1 MGITFESTERT
12 ARILDP
18 LNNFE
23 PATQILQYRH
33 DPLTG
38 RKVLVSKNRF
48 EYVRRFMESDDDFT
62 KELTQSTRENCPF
75 CPERLERYAPKF
87 PPEIDQEGRIQVNE
101 AICFPSLFAHDYFNA
116 IVVPTQKH
124 DLRLSE
130 FSVPMLL
137 DAFGVCVK
145 YFDKVRA
152 FSSGIRYPT
161 IVINFLPPAGST
173 IAHAHIQ
180 ALSSDMPLQTTTEL
194 FRASREYE
202 LKNGA
207 NYWSDL
213 VESEKRLGLRYL
225 SDFRNVH
232 WLVPFA
238 PLGLNEAQAVVIDHA
253 NFDQLTTEN
262 WRGIAEGI
270 VRVLQYY
277 NDIGV
282 RSFNAAIY
290 SGPLGEDERA
300 FRVNARIVSRY
311 GYKSKFVSDV
321 WALQYLLGTQE
332 VYETPEETCVK
343 LAKRFSN

>member
-1 MGITFESTERT
+1 
-12 ARILDP
+12 
-18 LNNFE
+18 
-23 PATQILQYRH
+23 
-33 DPLTG
+33 
-38 RKVLVSKNRF
+38 
-48 EYVRRFMESDDDFT
+48 MESDDDFT
-62 KELTQSTRENCPF
+62 KELTQSTQESCPF

-87 PPEIDQEGRIQVNE
+87 PPEIAPEGRIKLNE

-124 DLRLSE
+124 ELRLNE

-137 DAFGVCVK
+137 DAFGACVK
-145 YFDKVRA
+145 YFDRVRA
-152 FSSGIRYPT
+152 FSSEIRYPT
-161 IVINFLPPAGST
+161 IVMNFLPPAGST

-180 ALSSDMPLQTTTEL
+180 ALSSDMPLQTATEW

-202 LKNGA
+202 LKNGV

-213 VESEKRLGLRYL
+213 VETEKRIRLRYL
-225 SDFRNVH
+225 ADFSNVH
-232 WLVPFA
+232 WLIPFA
-238 PLGLNEAQAVVIDHA
+238 PLGLNEAQAVVSDHS
-253 NFDQLTTEN
+253 NFDHLTTEN
-262 WRGIAEGI
+262 WRGISEGI

-282 RSFNAAIY
+282 RSFNVAIY

-311 GYKSKFVSDV
+311 GYKLKFVSDV

-332 VYETPEETCVK
+332 VFETPEETCIE
-343 LAKRFSN
+343 LAKHFRN

>member
-12 ARILDP
+12 ACILSP

-23 PATQILQYRH
+23 PAAQILQYRR

-38 RKVLVSKNRF
+38 RRVLVSKNRF

-62 KELTQSTRENCPF
+62 KELAQSSRANCPF
-75 CPERLERYAPKF
+75 CPERLEKYAPKF
-87 PPEIDQEGRIQVNE
+87 PPEIAPEGRLQANE
-101 AICFPSLFAHDYFNA
+101 TICFPSLFAHDYFNA

-124 DLRLSE
+124 DMRLNE

-137 DAFGVCVK
+137 DAFNVCVK
-145 YFDKVRA
+145 YFDRVRA
-152 FSSGIRYPT
+152 FSSEIRYPS
-161 IVINFLPPAGST
+161 ILINFLPPAGST
-173 IAHAHIQ
+173 ITHAHIQ
-180 ALSSDMPLQTTTEL
+180 ALSSDMSLQTASEW

-202 LKNGA
+202 LKNGV

-213 VESEKRLGLRYL
+213 VESEKRIRLRYL
-225 SDFRNVH
+225 TDFSNVH
-232 WLVPFA
+232 WLIPFA
-238 PLGLNEAQAVVIDHA
+238 PLGLNEAQAVVIDHS

-262 WRGIAEGI
+262 WRGLAEGI
-270 VRVLQYY
+270 VRVLEFY
-277 NDIGV
+277 NDVGV

-290 SGPLGEDERA
+290 SGALGEGKNA

-311 GYKSKFVSDV
+311 GYKPKFVSDV

-343 LAKRFSN
+343 LAKYFSN